1 MKDQEQ
7 NEKKRYKRKGKRK
20 EILFKDD
27 DWKVVEQN
35 AAKMKLS
42 TSKYIVKMSLY
53 GNTTTQDISDIA
65 ELSRQLSRIGNNLNQ
80 LARKAN
86 EINCIY
92 AEDYKQMKE
101 EYSRLCRTLNQKI
114 FTLRRTVA

>member
-1 MKDQEQ
+1 MKKQEQ
-7 NEKKRYKRKGKRK
+7 NEKKMYKRKGKRK

-27 DWKVVEQN
+27 DWKMVERN

-42 TSKYIVKMSLY
+42 TSKYIVKMSLD
-53 GNTTTQDISDIA
+53 GKTTTQDISDIA

-86 EINCIY
+86 EVNYIY
-92 AEDYKQMKE
+92 AADYRQMKE
-101 EYSRLCRTLNQKI
+101 EYFRLCHILNQKI
-114 FTLRRTVA
+114 STLHRTVA

>member
-27 DWKVVEQN
+27 EWDIVVKN
-35 AAKMKLS
+35 ATQMKLS
-42 TSKYIVKMSLY
+42 TSKYIVKMSLD
-53 GNTTTQDISDIA
+53 GKTSTQDISDIT
-65 ELSRQLSRIGNNLNQ
+65 ELSCQLSRIGNNLNQ

-92 AEDYKQMKE
+92 AEDYRQMKE
-101 EYSRLCRTLNQKI
+101 EYSRLCRILNQKI
-114 FTLRRTVA
+114 STLHRTVA